1 MKIKENI
8 CHVRIKIHNLGNTGK
23 KKDKALHLINIIQS
37 NKQKHKEEIENKK
50 KISFSL
56 LQIVISTPCISHREY
71 TESKQQE

>member
-1 MKIKENI
+1 MKIKENTR
-8 CHVRIKIHNLGNTGK
+8 HVRIKIHNLGNTGK
-23 KKDKALHLINIIQS
+23 KKDKALHFINIIQS

-50 KISFSL
+50 NLFFL